1 MNEMCKSACEPT
13 VPQSR
18 IMAIHE
24 QLQALGSEVFQLQ
37 RAVNEN
43 RKKYF
48 GSQDVPDVSAGKEES
63 KGGIINDIDWMIDDI
78 KRMVLD
84 IRKYVEIL

>member
-1 MNEMCKSACEPT
+1 MNNVCKSTCEPT

-48 GSQDVPDVSAGKEES
+48 GSQDVPDVSAEEES
-63 KGGIINDIDWMIDDI
+63 KGGIVNGIDWMIDDI